1 MGWLDGKVALVTG
14 GGSGIGRAVVQ
25 RFVEEGAR
33 IGVLE
38 RIADRVEQLKTD
50 FGSQVVAVQG
60 DVTKL
65 GSNRTAVED
74 TVRAFGK
81 LDIFVGNAGVGD
93 GFVALRDI
101 SEEKLVEAFDEQFAV
116 NVKSCFLGAKVALP
130 HLMETEGCMIFT
142 ASGAGFNSGGGGSL
156 YTASKHAVVGMIRQL
171 AAELAPTVR
180 VNGVAPG
187 GTITDIRGLGAL
199 GLGGESVFAD
209 SEFVNAMRNRAPL
222 GPLEPSDHAGVYVLL
237 ASKDN
242 SRAMTGVVV
251 STDAGSLLRMPNR
264 S

>member
-33 IGVLE
+33 VGVLE
-38 RIADRVEQLKTD
+38 RVADRVEQLRTV
-50 FGSQVVAVQG
+50 FGDAVVAVQG
-60 DVTKL
+60 DVTL
-65 GSNRTAVED
+65 LESNRAILEE
-74 TVRAFGK
+74 TVGAFGK

-93 GFVALRDI
+93 GFVPLVDI
-101 SEEKLVEAFDEQFAV
+101 PEGKLSDAFDEQFAV
-116 NVKSCFLGAKVALP
+116 NVKSCFLGAKVVLP
-130 HLMETEGCMIFT
+130 QLLQTEGCMIFT
-142 ASGAGFNSGGGGSL
+142 ASGAGFNSGGGGTL
-156 YTASKHAVVGMIRQL
+156 YTASKHAVIGLVRQL

-187 GTITDIRGLGAL
+187 GTMTDIRGLGTL
-199 GLGGESVFAD
+199 GLSGQSVFAD
-209 SEFVNAMRNRAPL
+209 PEFVSRMRDRAPL

-242 SRAMTGVVV
+242 SKAMTGVVV
-251 STDAGSLLRMPNR
+251 ATDAGSLLRMPRR